1 MGELADKP
9 NPFAYRQV
17 IAVRKDLKMRKGK
30 LAAQVAHATTKLI
43 FDLISSTKKMYGWD
57 IGHRTLV
64 TLDFPSGAAN
74 WLLKGK
80 ATKIVVGVESE
91 EELLALMGTA
101 KEVGISYQE
110 IIDAGLTE
118 FNGVPTLT
126 CVGFGPALKEELDPL
141 TGHLPLL

>member
-1 MGELADKP
+1 MGH
-9 NPFAYRQV
+9 R
-17 IAVRKDLKMRKGK
+17 
-30 LAAQVAHATTKLI
+30 KLI
-43 FDLISSTKKMYGWD
+43 TISLPLKTSC
-57 IGHRTLV
+57 
-64 TLDFPSGAAN
+64 
-74 WLLKGK
+74 WLLGDK
-80 ATKIVVGVESE
+80 AAKIVVGVDSE

-101 KEVGISYQE
+101 KEVGIPYQE

>member
-1 MGELADKP
+1 MGELTNDP
-9 NPFAYRQV
+9 DPFAYRQV

-30 LAAQVAHATTKLI
+30 LAAQVAHTTTKFLTNSI
-43 FDLISSTKKMYGWD
+43 VYVSEERGGPM
-57 IGHRTLV
+57 GHRKLITISLPLK
-64 TLDFPSGAAN
+64 TSC
-74 WLLKGK
+74 WLLGDK
-80 ATKIVVGVESE
+80 ATKIVVGVEGK
-91 EELLALMGTA
+91 EELLALMGAA
-101 KEVGISYQE
+101 KEAGIPYQE